1 MAFSFKLDTAN
12 PSFFTITNKSIHD
25 PLLKIATK
33 RRILGFK
40 VSASSSSSSSSS
52 SRSAEV
58 FEEGQLE
65 RPRWSGETPLSRLV
79 GTLISIKPLFSILKL
94 GARQWGLNSTAE
106 KTNIPWTEM
115 TKEILDSD
123 VYKELES
130 IENPAIVYPDLE
142 QERQNI
148 CIEYAIKGFLPKIE
162 KNSLAFFLLHSC
174 LAFLACGAA
183 YQKREKACIADIDLK
198 EKTVDYL
205 NPFHAYDEGNLS
217 WLAAAEADAATMSMV
232 RRAIPNA
239 SSLEEANQ
247 IVRGNWLDAIEKH
260 HQQYSA
266 DFSIRDIL
274 DIGCS
279 VGVSTG
285 YLADRFPSAKVTG
298 LDLSPYFLS
307 VAQYKEKKRNQRKNP
322 ISWIHANGENTG
334 LPSESFDLV
343 SIPYV
348 FHECPERAI
357 RNIVKESFR
366 LLRPGGTIA
375 ITDNSPKSKILQEL
389 PPVLFTLMKST
400 EPFLDEYYLTDLE
413 RVIKETGFANVQT
426 VLTDPRHRT
435 VTATV
440 PY

>member
-1 MAFSFKLDTAN
+1 MAFSFKLDTVN
-12 PSFFTITNKSIHD
+12 PNFFTLTNNPI
-25 PLLKIATK
+25 
-33 RRILGFK
+33 RRSRNVLGFK
-40 VSASSSSSSSSS
+40 LSASSSSSGNAQISE
-52 SRSAEV
+52 A

-65 RPRWSGETPLSRLV
+65 RPRWTGETPLSRLV
-79 GTLISIKPLFSILKL
+79 GALISFKPLFSILKL
-94 GARQWGLNSTAE
+94 GARQVLISTAE
-106 KTNIPWTEM
+106 KTNIPWREM

-130 IENPAIVYPDLE
+130 IQNPAIVYPD
-142 QERQNI
+142 
-148 CIEYAIKGFLPKIE
+148 Y
-162 KNSLAFFLLHSC
+162 
-174 LAFLACGAA
+174 
-183 YQKREKACIADIDLK
+183 
-198 EKTVDYL
+198 YL

-217 WLAAAEADAATMSMV
+217 WLAAAEVEAATMSMV

-260 HQQYSA
+260 HQQYSG
-266 DFSIRDIL
+266 DLSIRDIL

-285 YLADRFPSAKVTG
+285 YLADRYPFAKVTG
-298 LDLSPYFLS
+298 LDLSPYFLA
-307 VAQYKEKKRNQRKNP
+307 VAQYKEKKRSERKNP

-334 LPSESFDLV
+334 LPSKSFDLV
-343 SIPYV
+343 SIAYV

-357 RNIVKESFR
+357 RNLVKESFR
-366 LLRPGGTIA
+366 ILRPGGTVA

-413 RVIKETGFANVQT
+413 RVMRETGFANVQT